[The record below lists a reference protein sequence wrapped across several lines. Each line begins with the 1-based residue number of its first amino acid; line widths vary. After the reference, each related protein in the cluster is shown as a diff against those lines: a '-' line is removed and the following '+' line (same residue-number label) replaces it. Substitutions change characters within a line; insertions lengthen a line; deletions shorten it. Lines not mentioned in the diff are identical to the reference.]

1 MIFQNIES
9 IQNTRKASKVK
20 TVGNWL
26 FIKRRKTPK
35 LKSNYNHQHYNQAA
49 QNWMY
54 IPCFEFRTLMGLV
67 CSGVISTDLPSRG
80 APRPIG
86 LAPSPFRSSRLL
98 LAPRPSG
105 GLSLS
110 LDPPRSLV
118 EVAANGIK
126 IRYMMSQIVFSST
139 FVEYAK
145 LNSSFLY
152 RRLLK
157 GNDTD
162 TLSST
167 QNRIIG

>member
-1 MIFQNIES
+1 
-9 IQNTRKASKVK
+9 
-20 TVGNWL
+20 
-26 FIKRRKTPK
+26 
-35 LKSNYNHQHYNQAA
+35 
-49 QNWMY
+49 MY

-67 CSGVISTDLPSRG
+67 CSGVISTDLPSSGG

-105 GLSLS
+105 GLSPS

-145 LNSSFLY
+145 LNF

-162 TLSST
+162 TISST